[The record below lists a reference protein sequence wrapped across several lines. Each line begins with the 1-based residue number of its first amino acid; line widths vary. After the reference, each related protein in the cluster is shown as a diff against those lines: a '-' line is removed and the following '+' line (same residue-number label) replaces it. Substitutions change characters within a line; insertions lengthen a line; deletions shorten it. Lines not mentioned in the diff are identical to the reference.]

1 MNIRRFLFKNF
12 GLRMAAL
19 AIAVLVWILITG
31 KQRTFEEKT
40 FEVPLE
46 YFNVSNNIDVRTVRP
61 DQVRIKVRGTTKE
74 IRMVAPEDLRLRV
87 DLAGV
92 NHGKRMNLFTE
103 DYLKYPPELE
113 VISVHPKMIEVEV
126 EEFMR
131 KEVPIRVRYR
141 GRMSPGVVLLN
152 RTLNPEKVT
161 VFGYKSQIQNVTM
174 VNAERDV
181 QLDRIERTRT
191 IRIPLQ
197 KTEEILRFE
206 DTDTVEVT
214 IEVENR
220 NAGAG

>member
-1 MNIRRFLFKNF
+1 MNIRRILFTNF

-19 AIAVLVWILITG
+19 VIAVMVWILITG
-31 KQRTFEEKT
+31 KQRTYEEKA
-40 FEVPLE
+40 FEVAVE
-46 YFNVSNNIDVRTVRP
+46 YFNVSRNIDVRTVRP

-74 IRMVAPEDLRLRV
+74 IRMVSSEDFRLRV

-92 NHGKRMNLFTE
+92 RHSKRMNLFTE
-103 DYLKYPPELE
+103 DFLEFPPELE
-113 VISVHPKMIEVEV
+113 VISIHPKMIEVEV

-141 GRMSPGVVLLN
+141 GRMLPGVVLLN

-161 VFGYKSQIQNVTM
+161 VFGYRSQIQDVAV

-181 QLDRIERTRT
+181 QLDTIERTQT
-191 IRIPLQ
+191 VRIPLQ

-220 NAGAG
+220 NAGPR

>member
-1 MNIRRFLFKNF
+1 
-12 GLRMAAL
+12 
-19 AIAVLVWILITG
+19 
-31 KQRTFEEKT
+31 
-40 FEVPLE
+40 
-46 YFNVSNNIDVRTVRP
+46 
-61 DQVRIKVRGTTKE
+61 
-74 IRMVAPEDLRLRV
+74 
-87 DLAGV
+87 
-92 NHGKRMNLFTE
+92 
-103 DYLKYPPELE
+103 
-113 VISVHPKMIEVEV
+113 
-126 EEFMR
+126 
-131 KEVPIRVRYR
+131 
-141 GRMSPGVVLLN
+141 
-152 RTLNPEKVT
+152 LNPEKVT